1 MQLMMQFR
9 TLLFAIFSTA
19 LMACARAPSAPSPG
33 PEVDRA
39 IVAAALQYFANSKDA
54 AFEARE
60 GVLEVAQYSAAG
72 EHWTSAQIRSEAPE
86 ISGALDADLVAA
98 FVLRNRSRVP
108 VEALISGLSWA
119 RPQPPSTYNKHRP
132 DLPEGIKAIGSITLP
147 GVSSDG
153 SRALIQI
160 HHAWA
165 VHKAVTTYVLT
176 RKNGDWQVVKRDLRV
191 FLLSF

>member
-1 MQLMMQFR
+1 MQLTMQHR
-9 TLLFAIFSTA
+9 TFLLAIFSTA

-39 IVAAALQYFANSKDA
+39 IVAAALEYFANSKDA
-54 AFEARE
+54 AFEGRE

-72 EHWTSAQIRSEAPE
+72 EHWAPALIRANAPE
-86 ISGALDADLVAA
+86 ISDVLDDDLVAA
-98 FVLRNRSRVP
+98 FVLRNRSRVK
-108 VEALISGLSWA
+108 VEALISGLPWA
-119 RPQPPSTYNKHRP
+119 RPQPPSTYNKHRSEI
-132 DLPEGIKAIGSITLP
+132 PEGIKAIGSITLP

-165 VHKAVTTYVLT
+165 AHGAVTTYVMA
-176 RKNGDWQVVKRDLRV
+176 RKDGEWEVVKRDVRV
-191 FLLSF
+191 LLLSY